1 MQQALLSGNFNLI
14 ALLIVVL
21 LLAGM
26 FLLVEVGVRVGT
38 RHRAQD
44 AGAVEG
50 LGALEGGVLG
60 LMSLLLA
67 FSFSGAA
74 ERFSTR
80 RALIVEESNELG
92 TAWLRLELLPV
103 TAQPAIRD
111 SFRSYVDARIESYRA
126 LPDFDAAMAAF
137 SRASALQPVIWK
149 MAVDATRDGWAPAAT
164 VLLPSLNSTFDISNT
179 RFWATRMHP
188 PFILHGLLLLLVLLG
203 ALLAGYAMSRSG
215 RRRWSHTT
223 IFVLMVVIT
232 VWIIV
237 DLEYPRLGV
246 IQVSDFDQAII
257 DVRATMK

>member
-1 MQQALLSGNFNLI
+1 MQQALSGNFNLI

-26 FLLVEVGVRVGT
+26 FLLVEVGFRVGT

-74 ERFSTR
+74 DRFSTR